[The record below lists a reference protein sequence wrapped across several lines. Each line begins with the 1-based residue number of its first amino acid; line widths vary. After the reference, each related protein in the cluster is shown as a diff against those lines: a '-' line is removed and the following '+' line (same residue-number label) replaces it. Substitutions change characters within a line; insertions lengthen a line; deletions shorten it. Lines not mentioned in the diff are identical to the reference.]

1 MTVTPPGHGPV
12 LRPSDVIRRTVRGA
26 VALGGGQA
34 AAQVLNIVGT
44 ILLARI
50 LTQAEFGL
58 FAILTFFLAFLTA
71 LGDLGLGMSLVR
83 QATEPSDDVY
93 RVVAT
98 FQKVVAIAVALA
110 ALAVTPWVVSAWG
123 FAPGQWWLLPVMGIA
138 ILADSVRFLPLTK
151 LERHLVYERVG
162 LVEVVQAIVFNTVLL
177 FLAVSGYRATCFPV
191 AVAARSIAGA
201 ALALAIGPRLSG
213 WSWQWHIVREHL
225 SFALPF
231 RGVHLITVVR
241 TAMVPVFIGL
251 LLGRAAVGRLE
262 WAAMVAG
269 FPLTG
274 LILLER
280 LYIGSFSRLRAH
292 PDELRV
298 FVGHVV
304 TAAHAVV
311 APVAVLTLVLLNP
324 IVRLVFGERWL
335 DAIPLVFWM
344 WLGCLMIPTIA
355 PLRGLL
361 HACGL
366 SRIVFV
372 VTLVGSIGTWVVGV
386 PLVLWLGEIGAAVSS
401 LSVHLAAA
409 AVWVYARRAVSF
421 RALVPVTLTWVSAV
435 PAGALAW
442 WWHLTSPIVAIPQLL
457 LVGGVAASVYA
468 VVLGTAGIAFVRPLR
483 QALAAQVRWPVGAR
497 IVDR

>member
-1 MTVTPPGHGPV
+1 MTVTPTGGAPV
-12 LRPSDVIRRTVRGA
+12 LRPSDAIQRTVRGA
-26 VALGGGQA
+26 VALGGGQV
-34 AAQVLNIVGT
+34 AAQVLNIGGT

-83 QATEPSDDVY
+83 QPTEPSDEVFRVVSTFQ
-93 RVVAT
+93 RVVA
-98 FQKVVAIAVALA
+98 VVVALA
-110 ALAVTPWVVSAWG
+110 ALAVTPLVVAAYDL
-123 FAPGQWWLLPVMGIA
+123 APGQWWLLPVMGIA

-162 LVEVVQAIVFNTVLL
+162 LVEVVQAVVFNIVLL
-177 FLAVSGYRATCFPV
+177 SLAMAGYRTTCFPI
-191 AVAARSIAGA
+191 AVVARSTVGA
-201 ALALAIGPRLSG
+201 ALAVAIGPRLSG
-213 WSWQWHIVREHL
+213 WSWQWNIVREYL

-292 PDELRV
+292 PAELRS

-304 TAAHAVV
+304 ALAHAVV
-311 APVAVLTLVLLNP
+311 APVAVLTLVLIDP
-324 IVRLVFGERWL
+324 IVRLVFGEQWV
-335 DAIPLVFWM
+335 DAIPLVFWL
-344 WLGCLMIPTIA
+344 WLGCLLIPTLA

-361 HACGL
+361 HAFGM
-366 SRIVFV
+366 SRVVFIA
-372 VTLVGSIGTWVVGV
+372 TLIGSIATWIVGV
-386 PLVLWLGEIGAAVSS
+386 PLVLWLGEVGAAVAS
-401 LSVHLAAA
+401 LSVHVAGA

-421 RALVPVTLTWVSAV
+421 RALGPATLTWVSAV
-435 PAGALAW
+435 PAGVLAW
-442 WWHLTSPIVAIPQLL
+442 WWNLTYPIGAIPQLFL
-457 LVGGVAASVYA
+457 CGVVAAAVYVA
-468 VVLGTAGIAFVRPLR
+468 VLGITGMAFVRPVREALVVHLR
-483 QALAAQVRWPVGAR
+483 RPIGAR
-497 IVDR
+497 IGR